1 MRHLKLF
8 EYFKADEIT
17 TSEEL
22 ISKLAEYKIPYE
34 SWGKGYAKTVDHLL
48 DELKNDECAIIDEQ
62 GYLVR
67 YIEFVGIKVFYK
79 TEDGAKYYLKEDRQ
93 VFRDGRTR
101 RRTMQASVSEK
112 MKFGEDPELSAI
124 RGIAEELEINV
135 DSDQLVKRRDLHY
148 DGGSQ
153 SYPGLKSKYKGHVFN
168 CNIRKDQYNPEGYV
182 ERQKDKSTYFV
193 WEKI

>member
-8 EYFKADEIT
+8 EYFKSEEINT
-17 TSEEL
+17 VEEL
-22 ISKLAEYKIPYE
+22 ISKLEEYKIPYE

-67 YIEFVGIKVFYK
+67 YIEFVGIRVFYK
-79 TEDGAKYYLKEDRQ
+79 DTDGTKYSLKEDRQ
-93 VFRDGRTR
+93 VFNDGRTR

-112 MKFGEDPELSAI
+112 MKFGEDAELSAI
-124 RGIAEELEINV
+124 RGIAEELGV
-135 DSDQLVKRRDLHY
+135 DVSSDQLIKRRDLSY
-148 DGGSQ
+148 DGGSH

-168 CNIRKDQYNPEGYV
+168 CNINKDQYNPEGYV